1 VPLWSLFEI
10 MMMGDFGSLLECL
23 DLQTRDEITKALGM
37 NLAADT
43 NWELIYKYLYAF
55 KDLRN
60 AIAHNDV
67 IFDARFRRIDPT
79 KAMKDCLQRD
89 IALPFV
95 NFKSIGDYVILTC
108 YYLKNLGV
116 TKTEIKSFI
125 REFEKV
131 TDDYRAL
138 VSPAVADI
146 VVRGDLQQRM
156 TILKNYVG

>member
-1 VPLWSLFEI
+1 MWSLFEI